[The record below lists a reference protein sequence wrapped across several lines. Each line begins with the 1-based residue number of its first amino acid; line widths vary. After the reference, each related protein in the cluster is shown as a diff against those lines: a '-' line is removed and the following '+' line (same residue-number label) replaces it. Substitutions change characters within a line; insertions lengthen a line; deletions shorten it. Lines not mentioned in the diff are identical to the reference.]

1 MTEGFEPKLVGFL
14 CNWCSYAGA
23 DLAGTSRIQ
32 YPHNIRVIRV
42 MCSGAVDTVYIN
54 RALLE
59 GADGVLVAGCH
70 LGDCHYQNGNYKA
83 RRRMALLKNINRT
96 LGLDE
101 DRVWVKWISASEG
114 QRFADTVKDMVNGI
128 KGLGP
133 NPASKVWNV

>member
-101 DRVWVKWISASEG
+101 DRVLVKWISASEG
-114 QRFADTVKDMVNGI
+114 QRFADTVKEMVEET
-128 KGLGP
+128 KRLGP
-133 NPASKVWNV
+133 NPVSKVWSV